1 MKSEI
6 TITVDKQIIKQAN
19 EYAKNNKINLSILV
33 ENHLILLIKKQRKG
47 TQKT

>member
-19 EYAKNNKINLSILV
+19 EYAKN
-33 ENHLILLIKKQRKG
+33 HLISLIKKQRKG